1 MEHEV
6 KTPKA
11 VSERKR
17 ESARGGG
24 ITHTTSHLPFPL
36 CLTHSLATALLRLA
50 QFADH
55 ILSSIINACPFVC
68 LFVCLCCTVD
78 NTAQWA
84 IATTCPAVLL
94 RRSATTQTTREQSV
108 RGRGGGGGRAAVRLG
123 QWDEN
128 EHWWLS
134 RCTGMGIGQS
144 HTHTHTQAHV
154 RYACLCC
161 GLLLL

>member
-1 MEHEV
+1 M
-6 KTPKA
+6 
-11 VSERKR
+11 R
-17 ESARGGG
+17 AR
-24 ITHTTSHLPFPL
+24 S
-36 CLTHSLATALLRLA
+36 
-50 QFADH
+50 
-55 ILSSIINACPFVC
+55 FVC

-108 RGRGGGGGRAAVRLG
+108 RGSGGGGGRAAVRLG

-144 HTHTHTQAHV
+144 HTHTHTHTGTCTIRVPMLRFTAAIICTKWPQYAL
-154 RYACLCC
+154 RYKRHTTNTRQPTDDCTSLWA
-161 GLLLL
+161 LLYTDSDYAKCQLNMN